1 MEGLRKRMKTTEG
14 SEMET
19 AAGVKVG
26 VEEEVMATAGSE
38 EIVPACSEEM
48 DSDIQRI
55 LEKIERFT
63 QQVSEML
70 ESGKQMFKD
79 LSSEFEER
87 LILIHREQM
96 EKWQD
101 EIKELRMIDSTNE
114 SSREL
119 LHNAQIHLL
128 QNVREN

>member
-1 MEGLRKRMKTTEG
+1 MAADCSAVRCSRLRSHILPRCSVIEIPNTHLTCVRDGGFAQAHEDDGEDPNPVPTYQYLTTISSVFFELTHHKHRSQEG

-55 LEKIERFT
+55 LER
-63 QQVSEML
+63 
-70 ESGKQMFKD
+70 
-79 LSSEFEER
+79 SSA
-87 LILIHREQM
+87 
-96 EKWQD
+96 
-101 EIKELRMIDSTNE
+101 SP
-114 SSREL
+114 SR
-119 LHNAQIHLL
+119 
-128 QNVREN
+128 